1 MDTDVMVVPPSR
13 EQAQAAVKAAMSER
27 DAIQANL
34 LDLDGSFGKRLL
46 EGATLTGESKRQ
58 WDTAS
63 AALVALW
70 DKFSA
75 YSKVLDRANEILTGP
90 VRVHPARLA
99 EAADLIYGPSVVL
112 ASPVAPLGQRE
123 LTAGAERR
131 LTLRSTVAE
140 MKYEFPRV
148 AATFTAAETVWNE
161 ISDGLRQVGEALA
174 GARRQLPGL
183 GDSDLANALE
193 VADANLNELRDLLNS
208 DPLAFWRGGRVDT
221 ARLDRLRTQ
230 AASARARADELG
242 RLRDDAERRIA
253 EVAATVTEARQ
264 AWQDA
269 MAARERIAAKI
280 ASPASQDPLPDVSGL
295 AGQLASLPAL
305 KAAGS
310 WARLGSEL
318 DLLAKQAGT
327 AAKRCRDAEQATNGL
342 LEQRD
347 ELRGRLEAYRAK
359 AARLGAAEHFD
370 LDRSYQ
376 QAKAL
381 LWSAP
386 CDLAAASAAVASYQQ
401 AVLSL
406 DQTQGRS

>member
-1 MDTDVMVVPPSR
+1 MDADVMTVPPSR
-13 EQAQAAVKAAMSER
+13 DQAQAAVRAAMSER

-46 EGATLTGESKRQ
+46 AGATLTGESKRQ

-63 AALVALW
+63 AALAALW

-75 YSKVLDRANEILTGP
+75 YSAVLDRANEILTGP
-90 VRVHPARLA
+90 IRVHPARLA

-112 ASPVAPLGQRE
+112 ASPIAPLGQRE
-123 LTAGAERR
+123 LTAGAQRR

-174 GARRQLPGL
+174 VAKRQLPGL
-183 GDSDLANALE
+183 GDTELANALAQ
-193 VADANLNELRDLLNS
+193 ADADLNELRDRLNS
-208 DPLAFWRGGRVDT
+208 DPFAFWRGGQVDR

-230 AASARARADELG
+230 AASVQARADEIG
-242 RLRDDAERRIA
+242 GLRDDAERRIA
-253 EVAATVTEARQ
+253 EVSATVSGARQ

-269 MAARERIAAKI
+269 MAARERVAAKI
-280 ASPASQDPLPDVSGL
+280 TIAAPQEPLPDVSGF
-295 AGQLASLPAL
+295 AGRLASLQAL
-305 KAAGS
+305 KANGS
-310 WARLGSEL
+310 WVRLGSEL
-318 DLLAKQAGT
+318 DQLTKQAGA

-342 LEQRD
+342 LDQRD

-359 AARLGAAEHFD
+359 AARLGAAEHLD
-370 LDRSYQ
+370 LDQGYQ
-376 QAKAL
+376 QAKAM

-386 CDLAAASAAVASYQQ
+386 CDLTAASAAVTGYQE
-401 AVLSL
+401 AVLRL
-406 DQTQGRS
+406 DQAAGRP

>member
-1 MDTDVMVVPPSR
+1 MGANVMTVPPSR
-13 EQAQAAVKAAMSER
+13 DQAQAAVRAAMSER

-46 EGATLTGESKRQ
+46 AGATLTGDSKRQ
-58 WDTAS
+58 WDAAS
-63 AALVALW
+63 AALATLW

-75 YSKVLDRANEILTGP
+75 YSGVVDRANEILTGP
-90 VRVHPARLA
+90 GRLHPARLA

-123 LTAGAERR
+123 LTAGADRR
-131 LTLRSTVAE
+131 LTVRSTVAE

-161 ISDGLRQVGEALA
+161 ISDGLRQVGEALE

-183 GDSDLANALE
+183 GDTELASALAQ
-193 VADANLNELRDLLNS
+193 ADADTQELRDLLNS
-208 DPLAFWRGGRVDT
+208 DPLAFWRGGQVDR

-253 EVAATVTEARQ
+253 EVTTIVSEARQ

-269 MAARERIAAKI
+269 MAAREEAAAKI
-280 ASPASQDPLPDVSGL
+280 TGPASWSPLPDVSGL
-295 AGQLASLPAL
+295 AGRLASLPGL
-305 KAAGS
+305 KATGS

-318 DLLAKQAGT
+318 DLLAKQAGA
-327 AAKRCRDAEQATNGL
+327 AAKGCRDAEQATKGL
-342 LEQRD
+342 LDQRD

-359 AARLGAAEHFD
+359 AARLGAAEQFD

-376 QAKAL
+376 QAKAV
-381 LWSAP
+381 LWTAP
-386 CDLAAASAAVASYQQ
+386 CDLAAASAAVTGYQE
-401 AVLSL
+401 AVLRL
-406 DQTQGRS
+406 DQAAGRP

>member
-1 MDTDVMVVPPSR
+1 MTVPPSR
-13 EQAQAAVKAAMSER
+13 DQAQAALRAAMSER

-46 EGATLTGESKRQ
+46 AGATLTGESRRQ
-58 WDTAS
+58 WDSAS
-63 AALVALW
+63 AALASLW

-75 YSKVLDRANEILTGP
+75 YSAVLDRANEMLGGQ
-90 VRVHPARLA
+90 VRVHPHRLA

-123 LTAGAERR
+123 LTAGAQRR

-174 GARRQLPGL
+174 GAERQLPGL
-183 GDSDLANALE
+183 GDTELTSALAQAQ
-193 VADANLNELRDLLNS
+193 ASARDLRDLLNS
-208 DPLAFWRGGRVDT
+208 DPLALWRGGQVDR
-221 ARLDRLRTQ
+221 ARLDRLRTN
-230 AASARARADELG
+230 AASVRARADELG
-242 RLRDDAERRIA
+242 KLRDDAERRIA
-253 EVAATVTEARQ
+253 AASATVTEARH

-280 ASPASQDPLPDVSGL
+280 ASPAPQEPLPDVSGL
-295 AGQLASLPAL
+295 AGRLADLPAL
-305 KAAGS
+305 KATGS
-310 WARLGSEL
+310 WVRLGSEL
-318 DLLAKQAGT
+318 DLLVKQAGA

-342 LEQRD
+342 LDQRD

-370 LDRSYQ
+370 LERSYQ
-376 QAKAL
+376 QARTV
-381 LWSAP
+381 LWTAP
-386 CDLAAASAAVASYQQ
+386 CDLAAASAAVAGYQES
-401 AVLSL
+401 VLRL
-406 DQTQGRS
+406 DQAAGRSSGG